1 MNDTPE
7 APARAEPPALGLR
20 TWLRE
25 GLRAAFLRPPRT
37 QGRPPLP
44 RELLALFLIATAV
57 ELGLGRLE
65 VQGPADF
72 NLHGWLAPAWSV
84 AALVVLLWS
93 LWPRTAPVQGQGG
106 GLAAWFALWLVAAIP
121 PGLVSQGL
129 GIAQGWELLPAQVAE
144 SAWFAGFTYLAL
156 WAWTLAIAL
165 RLAGHFGLVR
175 GRLRALGAGL
185 VLIFAVGAWE
195 FPDRAWE
202 APAVEEEEAEPAGLQ
217 LSQETFETQ
226 QVLFQKAV
234 EALAP
239 QRPGV
244 TDVYGIVFAPY
255 ATEDVFLREANLV
268 GDVLAQRFDA
278 QGRVLRLVNHPD
290 TAETLPWATPRNLH
304 RAIEAIAQ
312 RMDREHDLLVV
323 YLTSHAARDFR
334 LAATHPPL
342 QVEAVSPGEL
352 RTALD
357 EAGIRHRVIAI
368 SACYSGGW
376 VGPLASD
383 TTLVM
388 TAADADHTAYGC
400 GSQSELTFFGRAV
413 FDEQLRRTHSFERA
427 FAAAVPVIRQRE
439 DDAGKTDGFS
449 NPQISV
455 GEGLRPLL
463 KALEQRLDTP

>member
-20 TWLRE
+20 AWLRE

-37 QGRPPLP
+37 QGRTPLP

-65 VQGPADF
+65 IPGPADF
-72 NLHGWLAPAWSV
+72 SLRGWLAPAWSV
-84 AALVVLLWS
+84 AALVVLLWC
-93 LWPRTAPVQGQGG
+93 LWPRPAQVSGG
-106 GLAAWFALWLVAAIP
+106 GLVAWFALWLVAAIP
-121 PGLVSQGL
+121 PGLVSQAL
-129 GIAQGWELLPAQVAE
+129 GIAQGWDLLPPQVAE
-144 SAWFAGFTYLAL
+144 SALFAGLTYLAL
-156 WAWTLAIAL
+156 WAWSLAIAL

-185 VLIFAVGAWE
+185 VLIFAVSAWE
-195 FPDRAWE
+195 FPDRPWE
-202 APAVEEEEAEPAGLQ
+202 AAVVEEAEPAGLQ
-217 LSQETFETQ
+217 LSEETFETQ
-226 QVLFQKAV
+226 QALFQKAV
-234 EALAP
+234 ETLAP
-239 QRPGV
+239 ERPGV

-290 TAETLPWATPRNLH
+290 TADTLPWATPRNLR
-304 RAIEAIAQ
+304 RAIEAVAR

-334 LAATHPPL
+334 LAAAHPPL

-352 RTALD
+352 RAALD

-388 TAADADHTAYGC
+388 TAADADHTSYGC
-400 GSQSELTFFGRAV
+400 GAQSELTFFGRAV
-413 FDEQLRRTHSFERA
+413 FDEQLRRTRSFERA

-439 DDAGKTDGFS
+439 QEAGKTDGFS

>member
-7 APARAEPPALGLR
+7 ASALGLR
-20 TWLRE
+20 AWLRE
-25 GLRAAFLRPPRT
+25 GLRAAFLQSPRT
-37 QGRPPLP
+37 QGRAPLP
-44 RELLALFLIATAV
+44 RELLALVLIATAV

-65 VQGPADF
+65 VPGPAEF
-72 NLHGWLAPAWSV
+72 SLRGWLAPSWSV
-84 AALVVLLWS
+84 AALVVLLWC
-93 LWPRTAPVQGQGG
+93 LWPRPAPGQAQGG

-129 GIAQGWELLPAQVAE
+129 GIAQGWELLPPQLSE
-144 SAWFAGFTYLAL
+144 SALFAWLTYLAL

-165 RLAGHFGLVR
+165 RLARRFGLVR
-175 GRLRALGAGL
+175 GRLRALGVGL
-185 VLIFAVGAWE
+185 VLIFAVSAWE

-202 APAVEEEEAEPAGLQ
+202 APVAEEEEPAGLQ
-217 LSQETFETQ
+217 LSEETFETQ
-226 QVLFQKAV
+226 QALFRKAV
-234 EALAP
+234 ETLAP
-239 QRPGV
+239 GRPGV
-244 TDVYGIVFAPY
+244 ANVYGIVFAPY
-255 ATEDVFLREANLV
+255 AAEDVFLREANLV
-268 GDVLAQRFDA
+268 GDLLAQRFDA

-290 TAETLPWATPRNLH
+290 TADTLPWATPRNLR

-312 RMDREHDLLVV
+312 RMDREHDLLVI
-323 YLTSHAARDFR
+323 YLTSHGARDFQ
-334 LAATHPPL
+334 LAAAHPPL

-357 EAGIRHRVIAI
+357 DAGIRHRVIAI

-388 TAADADHTAYGC
+388 TAADADHTSYGC
-400 GSQSELTFFGRAV
+400 GTQSELTFFARAV

-439 DDAGKTDGFS
+439 EEAGKTDGFS

-455 GEGLRPLL
+455 GEGIRPLL
-463 KALEQRLDTP
+463 KALEQRLETP